1 MNFRQCN
8 ATSKRTGEACKARAV
23 NGSTKCY
30 HHGGKTPSGIASPNL
45 KHGRYSRYLPARLSG
60 QYEASKNDPAL
71 LELREDIALI
81 DSRLSDLIVRV
92 DTGESGQIWK
102 DLVETYSELDIA
114 IRKKDSV
121 SMMQSLTELNR
132 LVNLGKDDY
141 RAWSE
146 IHEVIEQ
153 RRRLV
158 ESERKR
164 LVEAKQTLTIDQAML
179 MISALTDIIRTH
191 VTDRKILSAITADV
205 DKLIMVEG

>member
-1 MNFRQCN
+1 MQCE
-8 ATSKRTGEACKARAV
+8 AKSKRTGEQCKRYTDEGKRV
-23 NGSTKCY
+23 CSI
-30 HHGGKTPSGIASPNL
+30 HGGKTPSGTASP
-45 KHGRYSRYLPARLSG
+45 HYRTGRYSKHLPARLSG

-81 DSRLSDLIVRV
+81 DSRLSDLIKRV

-114 IRKKDSV
+114 IRKKDSI
-121 SMMQSLTELNR
+121 MMGAMLTELNR
-132 LVNLGKDDY
+132 LIIQGKDDY

-164 LVEAKQTLTIDQAML
+164 ISEAKSSLTIDQAML